1 MKKKIILASLIGLAV
16 TSCNNDKFLTVI
28 PQTALS
34 SATFFTKEADF
45 VQAVNATYVPLRAM
59 YNEAA
64 WAMEEMHSDNTYYA
78 RNVLFGAVENTQNI
92 ADFAILNAGGLTANT
107 IVLNMYRL
115 NYQIIARANQVLSV
129 IDKVEFSGA
138 AGAESKNNLKGQAH
152 FLRGFAYFQLARLFG
167 KAPMHLTPVA
177 NREEAAS
184 PLATT
189 ADLYNQVEKD
199 LLEGVKLLPV
209 KSKQEAGR
217 ATSGAA
223 RTALANLYMV
233 QKKWAEAEKLL
244 AEIVASGEYSLM
256 ADYNDAFSTTSGN
269 KNNRESVF
277 EVQYLEGAAGLNGN
291 QIYRFIPTPITAEEL
306 KPITGTSNP
315 QAISGENNNIPTP
328 DLIAAYEPG
337 DKRKDISIGS
347 VTLSQSLRENKT
359 YPYIKKYARTHAQH
373 NNTGQNWPI
382 YRYAEVL
389 LFLAEAL
396 NEQGKT
402 GEAVPYLNQVRSRA
416 GLAATTA
423 ASQAAMRDAIYRE
436 RRVELAFE
444 NKRWYDLVRTGR
456 VKDVITAYGA
466 RIKANPQDYYFP
478 KGAVPPPNAF
488 TNLEDYYPLPAVE
501 AALTPHF

>member
-1 MKKKIILASLIGLAV
+1 MKKKILLASLIGLSV
-16 TSCNNDKFLTVI
+16 TSCNNDKFLTVV

-45 VQAVNATYVPLRAM
+45 QQAVNAIYVPLRPM

-64 WAMEEMHSDNTYYA
+64 WALEEMHSDNTYYA
-78 RNVLFGAVENTQNI
+78 RNVLFGAVDNTQNI

-129 IDKVEFSGA
+129 IDKVEFPA
-138 AGAESKNNLKGQAH
+138 ASKNNLKGQAH
-152 FLRGFAYFQLARLFG
+152 FLRGFAYFKLAQLFG
-167 KAPMHLTPVA
+167 KAPLHLAPVA
-177 NREEAAS
+177 DREGAAK
-184 PLATT
+184 PLAQT
-189 ADLYNQVEKD
+189 AELQGQVEKD
-199 LLEGVKLLPV
+199 IQEAIKLLPL
-209 KSKQEAGR
+209 KKDQEAGR

-223 RTALANLYMV
+223 RMLLANLYMV
-233 QKKWAEAEKLL
+233 QKKWGQAETLL
-244 AEIVASGEYSLM
+244 REIVTSGEYSLM
-256 ADYNDAFSTTSGN
+256 ADYNDAFSTTTGN

-277 EVQYLEGAAGLNGN
+277 EVQYIEGAAGLNGN
-291 QIYRFIPTPITAEEL
+291 QIYRFIPTPITADEL
-306 KPITGTSNP
+306 RPITGTSNA
-315 QAISGENNNIPTP
+315 QAISGENNNVPTP
-328 DLIAAYEPG
+328 DIIAAYEPG

-347 VTLSQSLRENKT
+347 VTLSQSLRANKT

-373 NNTGQNWPI
+373 NNTGQNWPV

-402 GEAVPYLNQVRSRA
+402 GEAAPFLNQVRTRA
-416 GLAATTA
+416 GLGATTA
-423 ASQAAMRDAIYRE
+423 ASQADMREAIFKE

-456 VKDVITAYGA
+456 VNEIIAAHGA
-466 RIKANPQDYYFP
+466 RIKANPQNYYFP
-478 KGAVPPPNAF
+478 SGAVPPPNAF
-488 TNLEDYYPLPAVE
+488 TNLEIYYPLPAVE